1 MVETVRCVRCTADL
15 PATAKYCPKCGA
27 PADVQ
32 YEATVDSDAATLDSP
47 TPGRNLLETP
57 ALDQGRF
64 VPGQILAERYRI
76 VALLGQGGMGEVYRA
91 DDLRLG
97 QPVAMKFLPQAL
109 SQDGAALARFHREV
123 RLARQ
128 VSHANVC
135 RVFDIGETNG
145 LPFLTMEYVDGEDL
159 ASLLRRIGR
168 LPQDKATEISRQLC
182 AGLAAA
188 HEAGVLHR
196 DLKPAN
202 VMLDKRGKVRITDFG
217 LAGLANVGDD
227 QIGAGTPAYMAP
239 EQLSGKAAT
248 VSSDIY
254 ALGLVL
260 YEVFTGKRAFEAA
273 TLGELIQQHKSS
285 TPANPSK
292 LVEGLDPLIERVILR
307 CLEAEPHSRPS
318 SALQVAAAL
327 PGGDPLAAALAAG
340 ETPSPEMVAAAGG
353 EGALPPK
360 AAWAML
366 VAALAIAA
374 VIVGL
379 APYSTDLGIA
389 PPRKTPSALEVR
401 AQEIIEKA
409 GYTGTVADRTSWF
422 ERNYDFLFYRATHLP
437 TAQANHELAHAS
449 QGVLGFFYRQ
459 SPDVMAPLNSGF
471 RISVFDPPWEVS
483 GMVTV
488 YLGSDGRLYAF
499 VAVPPQVERT
509 SAPTPMEDPNW
520 SDMLAA
526 SGIDLGSLK
535 SAEPTW
541 LPPTGFDRRFG
552 WRGYYREDPT
562 TEMEISAASYRGKPV
577 YFHVIG
583 PWSPAWRMQTQ
594 RPLSRASMV
603 RESTFLIG
611 GFITLIVAALFARH
625 NIRLGRGDRRGAL
638 RISGFVFSIAMA
650 AGLLTAHHIPALGQ
664 EWQMF
669 VRMIG
674 QALFAAA
681 FVWLYYMALEPY
693 VRRQMPELLIS
704 WSRLL
709 AGKFRDPLIG
719 RDLLVAS
726 LLGCIAAL
734 GVHISNSLSFWHN
747 IPGETTIPSNTLT
760 LGSARDVLGCLLG
773 SLLGNGIFPALAI
786 TFSFFLVRL
795 LLRNYW
801 LSVAVTG
808 ILVLLTSLGG
818 ENFGV
823 EIPFVLLTTA
833 IIMFALVRLGILGVA
848 VSLFVLTL
856 WTSWPITVD
865 FSQWYS
871 AQTLFMFAVFLA
883 LLFYGFRVAL
893 GNKPVFGERWS
904 G

>member
-1 MVETVRCVRCTADL
+1 MVETLRCVRCTADL
-15 PATAKYCPKCGA
+15 PATAKYCPKCGT
-27 PADVQ
+27 PADLQ
-32 YEATVDSDAATLDSP
+32 YEATVGSDAATLDDP
-47 TPGRNLLETP
+47 TPPHRNLLDTP

-64 VPGQILAERYRI
+64 IPGQILAERYRI
-76 VALLGQGGMGEVYRA
+76 VALLGKGGMGEVYRA

-97 QPVAMKFLPQAL
+97 QPVAMKFLPQAV
-109 SQDGAALARFHREV
+109 SQDGAALSRFHREV

-128 VSHANVC
+128 VSHPNVC
-135 RVFDIGETNG
+135 RVFDIGETTG

-168 LPQDKATEISRQLC
+168 LPQDKAVEISRQLC

-217 LAGLANVGDD
+217 LAGLANIGDD

-239 EQLSGKAAT
+239 EQLSGKPAT
-248 VSSDIY
+248 PSSDIY

-260 YEVFTGKRAFEAA
+260 YEVFTGKRVFEAA
-273 TLGELIQQHKSS
+273 TLAELIRLHQS
-285 TPANPSK
+285 TTPTNPSK

-307 CLEAEPHSRPS
+307 CLEAEPHGRPS

-366 VAALAIAA
+366 LATLAIAA

-379 APYSTDLGIA
+379 SPYSTDLGIA

-409 GYTGTVADRTSWF
+409 GYTGRVADRTSWF

-437 TAQANHELAHAS
+437 TAQADHELAHAA

-459 SPDVMAPLNSGF
+459 SPDVMAPMNPGL
-471 RISVFDPPWEVS
+471 RVTALDPPYEVS

-488 YLGSDGRLYAF
+488 YLGHDGRLGGF
-499 VAVPPQVERT
+499 VAVPPQVDAA
-509 SAPTPMEDPNW
+509 APAAPGEDPNW
-520 SDMLAA
+520 SEMLAA
-526 SGIDLGSLK
+526 SGIAPASLK
-535 SAEPTW
+535 AAEPTW
-541 LPPTGFDRRFG
+541 LPPTGFDRRLG
-552 WRGYYREDPT
+552 WRGFYPEDPK

-577 YFHVIG
+577 YFQVIG
-583 PWSPAWRMQTQ
+583 PWSTAWRMQTQ
-594 RPLSRASMV
+594 RPLSRSSVV
-603 RESTFLIG
+603 RESSLLVLGFL
-611 GFITLIVAALFARH
+611 TLILAALFARR
-625 NIRLGRGDRRGAL
+625 NICMGRGDSRGAF
-638 RISGFVFSIAMA
+638 RISAFVFFTTVV
-650 AGLLTAHHIPALGQ
+650 AGLLDAHHIPALGQ

-669 VRMIG
+669 VRMIA

-681 FVWLYYMALEPY
+681 MVWLYYMALEPY
-693 VRRQMPELLIS
+693 VRRQMPDLLIS

-719 RDLLVAS
+719 RDLLAGS
-726 LLGCIAAL
+726 LLGSVVAL
-734 GVHISNSLSFWHN
+734 GVHIS
-747 IPGETTIPSNTLT
+747 EC
-760 LGSARDVLGCLLG
+760 A
-773 SLLGNGIFPALAI
+773 SLL
-786 TFSFFLVRL
+786 
-795 LLRNYW
+795 
-801 LSVAVTG
+801 
-808 ILVLLTSLGG
+808 
-818 ENFGV
+818 
-823 EIPFVLLTTA
+823 
-833 IIMFALVRLGILGVA
+833 
-848 VSLFVLTL
+848 
-856 WTSWPITVD
+856 
-865 FSQWYS
+865 
-871 AQTLFMFAVFLA
+871 AQH
-883 LLFYGFRVAL
+883 
-893 GNKPVFGERWS
+893 S